1 MNPRDVTDAV
11 REAAPSD
18 SHGPGAAPTLR
29 RVLSFRD
36 LLLYY
41 SVTGFSLR
49 WIATG
54 AAAGPSALVI
64 WVVAALG
71 FFVPLVFTVLEL
83 SSRYPEEG
91 GVYVW
96 SKRAFGPFS
105 AFITGWTYWGS
116 NLPYFPGLLYFAAAN
131 ALFIGGPAWQSL
143 SSNSTYFI
151 AVATVGLI
159 IAVTMNVVGLN
170 VGKWLNNV
178 GALASYGPAALLI
191 VLGAISWSRFGSA
204 TPIDAHALTP
214 STSLKDVI
222 FWSTIAFAFGG
233 VESGSTMGD
242 EIQDARRTVPR
253 AILAA
258 GVLITVLYIA
268 GTLGV
273 LLVIPREQV
282 SGLQGIMQ
290 ALQAITTR
298 VGVQGVVPLVA
309 ALVTLNAL
317 GGVGGWFA
325 ATARLPFVAG
335 IDRFLPPAFG
345 ELHPRWR
352 TPYVALLVQ
361 AAIAGLFVFLGQAGT
376 SVRGAYDALVSMG
389 IIAYFIP
396 FLFMFAAMIV
406 LQREPAGPEVMRV
419 PGGRPVAIA
428 LAVIGFIV
436 TAISIVLACI
446 PPDEEPN
453 KMFAV
458 VKVVGLSGVLVAAGV
473 VVYLLGRRRAAAIA
487 AIAIACSVAAAGS
500 AMASAPA
507 RQTSPRAPTSSGPRT
522 MRVDYFHTGNEKEER
537 FSVDRVVLE
546 PLPWPGNPA
555 KPLDDTNRGKY
566 FFEVADAAT
575 SHIQYSRGFSSV
587 YGEWETTAEA
597 KEMNR
602 TFSESLRFPAPDK
615 PVRITMKKR
624 DARNTFRNVWTLIVD
639 PADKFVAR
647 GTESPDAGPVIRLH
661 ESGDPATKLDLLILG
676 DGYTA
681 RERAK
686 FERDAR
692 RLTTTLLATSP
703 FKERARDINVWGLVP
718 AAAQSGV
725 SRPSQHIYR
734 RSPIGATYDAFDSER
749 YVLTFDNKAFR
760 DIAAN
765 APYDAVEI
773 LVNSATYG
781 GGGIFG
787 LFSTVAADSVWAP
800 YIFVHEFGH
809 HIAGLADEYY
819 TSDVAY
825 LPAADRVEPWEPN
838 ATAMLDPS
846 ALKWKDLVTPGVVL
860 PTPWP
865 KEEFETYTKEI
876 QQKRRAIR
884 AANRPEAEMDALFR
898 DEEKRDT
905 ALLNEG
911 PNAGK
916 VGAFEGAN
924 YEARGYYRPQAD
936 CIMFTRDNVPFCA
949 VCRRAIAQIIDL
961 YST

>member
-1 MNPRDVTDAV
+1 MTTPP
-11 REAAPSD
+11 AAAHDQETTPQ
-18 SHGPGAAPTLR
+18 LR
-29 RVLSFRD
+29 RVLTFRD

-96 SKRAFGPFS
+96 SKRAFGPFA

-131 ALFIGGPAWQSL
+131 VLFVGGPAWQSL
-143 SSNSTYFI
+143 ANNSAYFI
-151 AVATVGLI
+151 AVASVGLV
-159 IAVTMNVVGLN
+159 IAVSMNVVGLN

-178 GALASYGPAALLI
+178 GALASYGPAGLLV
-191 VLGAISWSRFGSA
+191 VLGILSWSRYGSA
-204 TPIDAHALTP
+204 TPIDAHTLTP
-214 STSLKDVI
+214 STSLKDII
-222 FWSTIAFAFGG
+222 FWSTIAFAYGG

-258 GVLITVLYIA
+258 GALITVLYLV
-268 GTLGV
+268 GTLSV
-273 LLVIPREQV
+273 LLAIPHEQV

-290 ALQAITTR
+290 AIEAATRR
-298 VGVQGVVPLVA
+298 VGMSSVVPIAA
-309 ALVTLNAL
+309 ALVTINAL

-345 ELHPRWR
+345 SLHPRWR

-419 PGGRPVAIA
+419 PGGRPMAIV
-428 LAVIGFIV
+428 LASVGFVV
-436 TAISIVLACI
+436 TAISIVLAAV

-453 KMFAV
+453 KMLAV
-458 VKVVGLSGVLVAAGV
+458 VKVVGSSLVLVVIGV
-473 VVYLLGRRRAAAIA
+473 GVYFAGRRRAAA
-487 AIAIACSVAAAGS
+487 AAALVACVGLGC
-500 AMASAPA
+500 AATATAGQAQRPRAGAAASA
-507 RQTSPRAPTSSGPRT
+507 PRT
-522 MRVDYFHTGNEKEER
+522 MRVDYYHTGNATEER
-537 FSVDRVVLE
+537 FSLDRVVVE
-546 PLPWPGNPA
+546 PLAWPGNPSH
-555 KPLDDTNRGKY
+555 PIDDTNRGKY
-566 FFEVADAAT
+566 LFEVADAANGRLL
-575 SHIQYSRGFSSV
+575 YSRGFSSI

-597 KEMNR
+597 KQINR
-602 TFSESLRFPAPDK
+602 TFSESLRFSSPDR
-615 PVRITMKKR
+615 PVRIVLKKR
-624 DARNTFRNVWTLIVD
+624 DARNVFKDVWTVAVD
-639 PADKFVAR
+639 PSDKFVER
-647 GTESPDAGPVIRLH
+647 GTASLDAGALIALH

-681 RERAK
+681 RERSK

-692 RLTTTLLATSP
+692 RLVSTLFATSP
-703 FKERARDINVWGLVP
+703 FKERERDINVWGLAP
-718 AAAQSGV
+718 AAAQSGI

-787 LFSTVAADSVWAP
+787 LYSTVAADSVWAP

-825 LPAADRVEPWEPN
+825 LPAADRIEPWEPN
-838 ATAMLDPS
+838 VTALLDPS
-846 ALKWKDLVTPGVVL
+846 ALKWKDLLTPGVAI

-865 KEEFETYTKEI
+865 KEEFEAYTKEV

-884 AANRPEAEMDALFR
+884 AADRPESEMDALFR
-898 DEEKRDT
+898 DEERRDT
-905 ALLNEG
+905 TLLDEG
-911 PNAGK
+911 AHAGK

-924 YEARGYYRPQAD
+924 YEARGYFRPQAD

-961 YST
+961 YASAQRA